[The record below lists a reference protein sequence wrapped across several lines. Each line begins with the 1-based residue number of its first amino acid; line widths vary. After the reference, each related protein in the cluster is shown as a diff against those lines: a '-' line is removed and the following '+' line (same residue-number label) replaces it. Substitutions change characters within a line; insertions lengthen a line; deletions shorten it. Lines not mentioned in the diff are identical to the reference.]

1 MSIIKW
7 EPFFKDLERFLADED
22 LIPLFP
28 TLRISEIAADV
39 WEDEKNVYVDLALP
53 GIDPEKVDIVVEDN
67 FLKVSGT
74 IEEKK
79 EEKKETYY
87 RKEIRRGA
95 FKKVIP
101 LPTKVTE
108 DGATA
113 SYKDGILHVILPKT
127 KQEKVKKIKIQKK

>member
-1 MSIIKW
+1 MSIIRW
-7 EPFFKDLERFLADED
+7 EPFFKDLEKFFSEED
-22 LIPLFP
+22 LVPFLP

-95 FKKVIP
+95 FKKIVP
-101 LPTKVTE
+101 LPTKVT
-108 DGATA
+108 DSGASA
-113 SYKDGILHVILPKT
+113 SYKDGILHVVLPKV
-127 KQEKVKKIKIQKK
+127 KEEKVKKIKIQKK